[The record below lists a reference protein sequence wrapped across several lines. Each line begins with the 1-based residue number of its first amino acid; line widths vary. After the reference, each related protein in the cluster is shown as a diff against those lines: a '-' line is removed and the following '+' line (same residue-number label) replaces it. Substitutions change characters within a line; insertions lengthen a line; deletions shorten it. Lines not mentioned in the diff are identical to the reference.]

1 MAFQQGLSGLASSS
15 RAIDVVSNN
24 IANASTVGFKSG
36 SAQFADMYASA
47 MTGAVSTIQVGIG
60 SKVAAVKQAF
70 TQGNLTT
77 TSNPLDMAINGN
89 GFFAID
95 RNDGTRGYTRNG
107 QFDVDNQGFIITN
120 QRERLMGYQT
130 PGPNG
135 GVPTGGSQ
143 LVPIQVPQGGI
154 PPQATQDIAGRL
166 GVMMRANLD
175 SRDQVPAGY
184 VAPAAAGPGFFPG
197 EGVDVNDPTTY
208 NRTTSMDIYD
218 SLGNAHSLS
227 LFFVR
232 TDNTANEWEVW
243 ASINGDDPQRL
254 ENAAGD
260 TTMAFNEFGQFPA
273 AGLPDA
279 GRFAFNYPAASLPGT
294 VADLDFT
301 IDLTRFT
308 QHGSDFAITERD
320 RTGYAPGEIAGI
332 AIDQDGII
340 QGRYTNGETRNLAQV
355 ALVTFRSP
363 NGLISLGD
371 NLWAE
376 SQASGVPVAGAAGV
390 GLNGVLSAGQVED
403 SNVDLTQELVQLIV
417 QQRNYQ
423 ANAQSIRTQDQILQT
438 LVNLR

>member
-24 IANASTVGFKSG
+24 IANASTVGFKAG
-36 SAQFADMYASA
+36 SAQFSDMYASA
-47 MTGAVSTIQVGIG
+47 MTGAVSMIQVGIG

-77 TSNPLDMAINGN
+77 SGNPLDMAINGN
-89 GFFAID
+89 GFFPIA
-95 RNDGTRGYTRNG
+95 RNDGTRAYTRNG
-107 QFDVDNQGFIITN
+107 QFDVDNQGYIITN
-120 QRERLMGYQT
+120 LGERLMGYQT
-130 PGPNG
+130 VGPNG
-135 GVPTGGSQ
+135 GVPPAGGQ
-143 LVPIQVPQGGI
+143 LVPILIPQGGI
-154 PPQATQDIAGRL
+154 APQATQDIGGQL
-166 GVMMRANLD
+166 GVMARANLD
-175 SRDQVPAGY
+175 SRDEVPAGY

-197 EGVDVNDPTTY
+197 EGVDVNDPLTY
-208 NRTTSMDIYD
+208 NRTTSLDIYD

-243 ASINGDDPQRL
+243 ASVDGAAAQRL
-254 ENAAGD
+254 QNDDGS
-260 TTMAFNEFGQFPA
+260 TTVAFNQFGQFA
-273 AGLPDA
+273 AADLPDI
-279 GRFAFNYPAASLPGT
+279 GRFQFAYPASQLAGD
-294 VADLDFT
+294 VDDLAFT
-301 IDLTRFT
+301 IDLTRLT
-308 QHGSDFAITERD
+308 QYGSNFAVTELD
-320 RTGYAPGEIAGI
+320 QTGYAPGEIAGI
-332 AIDQDGII
+332 AIGQNGII

-376 SQASGVPVAGAAGV
+376 SQASGVPVVGAAGS

-423 ANAQSIRTQDQILQT
+423 ANAQSIRTQDQLLQT